1 MIKVYISI
9 AILLVTNVS
18 TGFIA
23 HRLTSAHYIKQENKS
38 IINQVEKYNDG
49 LKKLEES
56 TKKLEAI
63 KAGVRTEIHHIPG
76 IDTSLPC
83 PIDDIVRLRNEA
95 YRALPD
101 VYFQSPKPLPASD

>member
-1 MIKVYISI
+1 MIRLYITLF
-9 AILLVTNVS
+9 ILIVTNLGS
-18 TGFIA
+18 GFIA
-23 HRLTSAHYIKQENKS
+23 YRLTSAHYIQQENKA
-38 IINQVEKYNDG
+38 IIKEVEKYNDN
-49 LKKLEES
+49 LKRLEAS
-56 TKKLEAI
+56 TQKLEAI
-63 KAGVRTEIHHIPG
+63 KAGVRTEIHHLPG

>member
-9 AILLVTNVS
+9 ALLLVTNVG
-18 TGFIA
+18 TAFIA
-23 HRLTSAHYIKQENKS
+23 HRLTSAQYIKQENQL
-38 IINQVEKYNDG
+38 IIDQVEKYNDG

-63 KAGVRTEIHHIPG
+63 KTGVRTEIHHIPG